1 VKECIMRRVPL
12 LLLTLLPFTTMAS
25 EQATVP
31 FDPTH
36 PTTMVTASVNTLVTA
51 EMVVAR
57 LMTFDRDR
65 DGRVTKSELPERM
78 QNLLAGDVSGDDALD
93 SAEIRALARSAPP
106 APPSPPVA
114 AFAAT
119 VPGFRGGGGGG
130 GYTFGDQV
138 SLSTRSHVEGALD
151 DLRLHVPTRARALDI
166 VRPFMARL
174 EADASAVLLK
184 ELEGVLP
191 PKQLDAF
198 KRMLDRQMSSAPAR
212 VVTRPDGSAARFF
225 MVGPDPRLMISGF
238 ALPPEQTRIALAAM
252 DGFKARIRPADADR
266 AALLDELKG
275 VLSNEERENFGAALQ
290 RRPLVKAN
298 QFAGIA
304 SGVLER
310 RAFPGGIAGGLPE
323 VPAVRRLLLTEER
336 PIVEP

>member
-1 VKECIMRRVPL
+1 MRRVPL
-12 LLLTLLPFTTMAS
+12 FLVFLLPFTTMAS
-25 EQATVP
+25 AQTTAP
-31 FDPTH
+31 FDPTRST
-36 PTTMVTASVNTLVTA
+36 PLLTASLSSLATPD
-51 EMVVAR
+51 MVVAR
-57 LMTFDRDR
+57 VMSFDRDK
-65 DGRVTKSELPERM
+65 DGRVVKSELPERM
-78 QNLLAGDVSGDDALD
+78 QNLLAGDMNGDFALD
-93 SAEIRALARSAPP
+93 SAEVRALARP
-106 APPSPPVA
+106 APPEPVA
-114 AFAAT
+114 AALRAT
-119 VPGFRGGGGGG
+119 VPGARGGGGG

-138 SLSTRSHVEGALD
+138 SLSTRSHVEGALE
-151 DLRLHVPTRARALDI
+151 DLRLDAPARARALDI

-184 ELEGVLP
+184 ELEGVLQ
-191 PKQLDAF
+191 PKQLDGF
-198 KRMLDRQMSSAPAR
+198 MRMLDRQMSSPAAR
-212 VVTRPDGSAARFF
+212 VVNRPDGSTARFF
-225 MVGPDPRLMISGF
+225 MVGPDPKLMISGF
-238 ALPPEQTRIALAAM
+238 ALPPDRARIALAAL
-252 DGFKARIRPADADR
+252 DGFKERIRPAEADR

-275 VLSNEERENFGAALQ
+275 VLTNEERENFGAALQ